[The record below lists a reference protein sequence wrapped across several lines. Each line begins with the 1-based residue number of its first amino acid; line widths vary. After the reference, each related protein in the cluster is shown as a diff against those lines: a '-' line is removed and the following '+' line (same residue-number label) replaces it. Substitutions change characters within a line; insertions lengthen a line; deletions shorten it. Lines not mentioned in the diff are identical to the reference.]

1 MNAITRADE
10 RTLPHSLEA
19 ERSVLGAIL
28 VRNEGLDDAAE
39 RLAPEDFYR
48 EAHVRI
54 FRAMLALAQRQEAID
69 IVTLREALTGKGD
82 LDEVGGS
89 AYLAK
94 LLDGVPRST
103 NVPHYAAIVK
113 DKATRRRAIAQAQ
126 AVLEAAYDGDL
137 TAEDVLNEAERRFF
151 ELGQRDQRSELVGG
165 ATLIEEVM
173 PMLESLLKGERRGV
187 TGVPTGFG
195 DLDAFTQGLQ
205 PGEFIILAARPS
217 VGKSSLASDIARHVA
232 ITAQQGPVAFFSVEM
247 SRRMT
252 TLRNIIA
259 QARVDGFRL
268 RSGYVNQGDYDR
280 ILQATHAIETSQLFI
295 DDCTNLRPMELRS
308 KARRLAATQ
317 GLSLIV
323 VDYLQLM
330 RPDRGQRY
338 ESREKEVASI
348 SRALKGIAKE
358 LRVPVVAI
366 CSLSRK
372 TEERADKKPTMADL
386 RESGAL
392 ESDADVVLL
401 LWRPG
406 QQDPNADQGYAELII
421 AKQRNNP
428 VGVIKLTW
436 LPYASRFENYVEEGV
451 A

>member
-1 MNAITRADE
+1 M
-10 RTLPHSLEA
+10 LPHSLDA
-19 ERSVLGAIL
+19 EQSVLGAII
-28 VRNEGLDDAAE
+28 VRNEGLDEAAE

-54 FRAMLALAQRQEAID
+54 FRAMLALGQRQEAID
-69 IVTLREALTGKGD
+69 VVTLREALSAKGD
-82 LDEVGGS
+82 LDEVGGA

-94 LLDGVPRST
+94 LVDGVPRST

-137 TAEDVLNEAERRFF
+137 TADDVLNEAERRFF
-151 ELGQRDQRSELVGG
+151 ELGQRDQRSDLAGG

-173 PMLESLLKGERRGV
+173 PMLEALLKGEQRGV
-187 TGVPTGFG
+187 TGVPTGFV

-205 PGEFIILAARPS
+205 PGEVILLAARPS

-232 ITAQQGPVAFFSVEM
+232 ITAQHGPVAFFSVEM

-268 RSGYVNQGDYDR
+268 RSGYVNQADYGS
-280 ILQATHAIETSQLFI
+280 ILQAVQAIETGQLFI

-308 KARRLAATQ
+308 KARRLAATK
-317 GLSLIV
+317 GLSLII

-338 ESREKEVASI
+338 ENREKEVASI

-358 LRVPVVAI
+358 LRVPLVAI

-406 QQDPNADQGYAELII
+406 QADPEADQGYAELII

-428 VGVIKLTW
+428 IGVIKLTW
-436 LPYASRFENYVEEGV
+436 LPYASRFENYVEEG
-451 A
+451 AA